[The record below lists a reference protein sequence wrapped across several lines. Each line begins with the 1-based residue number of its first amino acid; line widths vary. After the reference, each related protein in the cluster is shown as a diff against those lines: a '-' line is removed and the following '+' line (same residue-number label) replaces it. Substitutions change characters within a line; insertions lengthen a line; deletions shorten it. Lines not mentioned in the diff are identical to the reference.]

1 MNKVNFFN
9 LIPGAPK
16 HIVKVRH
23 GCTSILFNASGWM
36 ANPVL
41 GDALCGAVAHFF
53 KYLIPAYCEEFAA
66 NLRHWVGTAVS
77 ENALSTDNVLQP
89 HERPDHGLRSLYGPL
104 VFPESLVNILNVSVV
119 QLKHVVEDADMMP
132 TLAKFKGSVY
142 IILYRLL
149 LQHEDKPVQTRFWT
163 FASCIGRLLLAKIL
177 HIPPE
182 VFGTYFVQPRE
193 QNKKRLKLFRDFYC
207 GTDTSAHLRVS
218 VLCLRLTILATN
230 FVSKQSGSKSTEIED
245 DLPVLVRLA
254 QGHVQTKTFFAS
266 LQGTVFFFN
275 LSFHLQDRDI

>member
-41 GDALCGAVAHFF
+41 GDALCGAVARFF
-53 KYLIPAYCEEFAA
+53 KYLLPAYCEEFAA

-77 ENALSTDNVLQP
+77 EDALSTDNVLQP

-104 VFPESLVNILNVSVV
+104 VFPESLVNILNVSVL

-142 IILYRLL
+142 MILYRLL

-182 VFGTYFVQPRE
+182 VSRGLWHIFCSTPRAKQKAVEVVQGFLLWHRHVCALACKCPLSTADDFGYKFRVQAVRE
-193 QNKKRLKLFRDFYC
+193 QI
-207 GTDTSAHLRVS
+207 H
-218 VLCLRLTILATN
+218 
-230 FVSKQSGSKSTEIED
+230 
-245 DLPVLVRLA
+245 
-254 QGHVQTKTFFAS
+254 
-266 LQGTVFFFN
+266 
-275 LSFHLQDRDI
+275 